1 LKGDNILL
9 DPNGVCKIT
18 DFGIAQRADDIYGDA
33 THTAMQ
39 GSIYWMAPEV
49 LSPQN
54 SVYSAKIDV
63 WSLGCV
69 VLEMWAGQRPWGGE
83 NQISVMF
90 RVREACNDTLIGQT
104 HLELLLSWVQR
115 SNRLLSP
122 MTFTWVN

>member
-1 LKGDNILL
+1 MKGDNILL
-9 DPNGVCKIT
+9 DPSGVCKIT
-18 DFGIAQRADDIYGDA
+18 DFGIARRADDIYGDA

-49 LSPQN
+49 ITNQN

-90 RVREACNDTLIGQT
+90 RVREALNDTLIGK
-104 HLELLLSWVQR
+104 HA
-115 SNRLLSP
+115 
-122 MTFTWVN
+122 